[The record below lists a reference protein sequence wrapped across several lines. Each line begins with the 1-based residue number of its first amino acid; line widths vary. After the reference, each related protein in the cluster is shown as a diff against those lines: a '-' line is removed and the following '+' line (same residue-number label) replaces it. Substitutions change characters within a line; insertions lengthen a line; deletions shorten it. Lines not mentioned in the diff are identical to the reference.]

1 MSLRIIRREIM
12 KNVKLEILNLLVKD
26 LEKNGNVV
34 PNYTGYQYNDLLTV
48 IKGLKD
54 VGAVH
59 VTPNCVRLLNRDKL
73 DRKLEI
79 VRNYYL

>member
-1 MSLRIIRREIM
+1 M
-12 KNVKLEILNLLVKD
+12 KNVKLEILNLLVND

-48 IKGLKD
+48 IKGLKA

>member
-1 MSLRIIRREIM
+1 M

-26 LEKNGNVV
+26 LEKSGNVV

-54 VGAVH
+54 VGAVR
-59 VTPNCVRLLNRDKL
+59 VTPNCIRLLNRDKL